1 MIYIAGIFVSIIANA
16 ENRIAVVDTGINVN
30 EKNKPYLCKD
40 GHEDFTGYG
49 LYDAEGH
56 GTEVVQ
62 YIIDNSNTKNFC
74 VVVFKFW
81 ERGLSTQ
88 QTISNTVSAFRK
100 AKELKIKLINYSANG
115 NTRTEEE
122 DLFIKNNPE
131 ITFVVAAG
139 NDNVNLDISP
149 RYPASYGYNNVFVV
163 GALAPDGKKH
173 KVSNYGSV
181 VSFWEKSYATS
192 FATAIKTGKIVRQRF
207 AR

>member
-1 MIYIAGIFVSIIANA
+1 MIYIAGLLVSIIANA

-49 LYDAEGH
+49 LHDREGH

-62 YIIDNSNTKNFC
+62 HIIDNSNTKNFC
-74 VVVFKFW
+74 IVVFKFW
-81 ERGLSTQ
+81 ERELSTQ
-88 QTISNTVSAFRK
+88 QAISSTVSAFRK

-122 DLFIKNNPE
+122 ELFIKNNPE

-139 NDNVNLDISP
+139 NDNVNLDFSP

-163 GALAPDGKKH
+163 GALAFDGKKH
-173 KVSNYGSV
+173 RVSNYGSV
-181 VSFWEKSYATS
+181 VSFWEKAHATS
-192 FATAIKTGKIVRQRF
+192 FATAIKTGKIVHQRF